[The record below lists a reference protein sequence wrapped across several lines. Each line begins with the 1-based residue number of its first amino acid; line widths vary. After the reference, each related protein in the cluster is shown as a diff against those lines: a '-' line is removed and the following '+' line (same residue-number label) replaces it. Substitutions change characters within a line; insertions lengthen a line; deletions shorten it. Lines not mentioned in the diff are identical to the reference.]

1 MRTKLLLSAAIAVS
15 IIAAPVVAQDYPAK
29 PVNLI
34 VAAPAGGGIDVA
46 ARLVAEELH
55 KKWGQPVV
63 VENRQ
68 GGGGN
73 VGADALARATPDGYT
88 IMVSGPAPLTIN
100 SLIYDSLTFDP
111 DAIVP
116 VAILNT
122 IPNTIVVS
130 NKLGVDTFE
139 QFVEKAKAEPGLISY
154 ASQGIG
160 TTPHLGA
167 ELLQNVA
174 GIELVHVPYRGTAPA
189 VTDIIAG
196 HVDMMFMQLE
206 SALRLQADGTGKI
219 LAVSSEERVPEL
231 PEVATLI
238 ELGYDGFVS
247 DTWNAVTAPP
257 GTPDDIVATI
267 NGAINEAIAQPNV
280 TERFVNL
287 GMRPVGGSAQDMTDY
302 LNEERVRWG
311 KVVVDAGIKVTE

>member
-1 MRTKLLLSAAIAVS
+1 MQTKMLLAAAVALSTL
-15 IIAAPVVAQDYPAK
+15 AAPVLAQDYPNK
-29 PVNLI
+29 PVNII

-73 VGADALARATPDGYT
+73 VGADALSRAAPDGYT

-100 SLIYDSLTFDP
+100 RLIYDSLTFDP
-111 DAIVP
+111 DTIVP

-130 NKLGVDTFE
+130 NELGVDTFE
-139 QFVEKAKAEPGLISY
+139 AFVEKAKAEPGIISY

-167 ELLQNVA
+167 ELLQSVA

-189 VTDIIAG
+189 VTDIVAG

-206 SALRLQADGTGKI
+206 SALRLQKDGTGKI
-219 LAVSSEERVPEL
+219 LAVSSAERVAEL
-231 PEVATLI
+231 PDVATLI

-257 GTPDDIVATI
+257 GTPAEIVATI
-267 NGAINEAIAQPNV
+267 NGAINEAIALPAV
-280 TERFVNL
+280 SERFVNL
-287 GMRPVGGSAQDMTDY
+287 GMHPVGGSAQDMIDY
-302 LNEERVRWG
+302 LGEERVRWG
-311 KVVVDAGIKVTE
+311 KVVEDAGIKVTE

>member
-1 MRTKLLLSAAIAVS
+1 MRMKFLLVSALIT
-15 IIAAPVVAQDYPAK
+15 AASTVNALAQTYPTK
-29 PVNLI
+29 PVTVI

-46 ARLVAEELH
+46 ARVVAEELH
-55 KKWGQPVV
+55 KKWGHPVI

-73 VGADALARATPDGYT
+73 IGADALSRAKPDGYT

-100 SLIYDSLTFDP
+100 RLIYDNLTFNP
-111 DAIVP
+111 DKIES

-122 IPNTIVVS
+122 IPNTIAVS
-130 NKLGVDTFE
+130 NKLGVGTMEEFI
-139 QFVEKAKAEPGLISY
+139 EKAKANPGSVSY

-160 TTPHLGA
+160 TTPHLGG
-167 ELLQNVA
+167 ELLQSA
-174 GIELVHVPYRGTAPA
+174 SGIQLTHVPYRGTAPA

-206 SALRLQADGTGKI
+206 SALRLKSDNTGKI
-219 LAVSSEERVPEL
+219 LAVTSAQRLPEL
-231 PEVATLI
+231 PDVPTLI

-257 GTPDDIVATI
+257 ATPKEIIETI
-267 NGAINEAIAQPNV
+267 NIAINDVIHQEEV
-280 TERFVNL
+280 VKRFTNL
-287 GMRPVGGSAQDMTDY
+287 GMHPVGGATQDMDNY
-302 LNEERVRWG
+302 LNEERQRWG
-311 KVVVDAGIKVTE
+311 KIVTDANIKIK

>member
-1 MRTKLLLSAAIAVS
+1 MRTKLLLAVATVLS
-15 IIAAPVVAQDYPAK
+15 IAASPALAQDYPTK
-29 PVNLI
+29 PVNII

-73 VGADALARATPDGYT
+73 VGADALARANPDGYT

-100 SLIYDSLTFDP
+100 RLIYGSLTFDP
-111 DAIVP
+111 DTIVP

-130 NKLGVDTFE
+130 NKLGLDTME
-139 QFVEKAKAEPGLISY
+139 AFVEKAKAAPDTISY

-167 ELLQNVA
+167 ELLQSMA

-189 VTDIIAG
+189 VTDIMAG

-206 SALRLQADGTGKI
+206 SALRLHHDGTGKI
-219 LAVSSEERVPEL
+219 LAVSSAERLAEL
-231 PEVATLI
+231 PEVQTLI
-238 ELGYDGFVS
+238 ELGYEGFVS

-257 GTPDDIVATI
+257 GTPDELVSFI
-267 NGAINEAIAQPNV
+267 NGAINEAIALPAV
-280 TERFVNL
+280 AERFSNL
-287 GMRPVGGSAQDMTDY
+287 GMHPVGGSAQDMVDY
-302 LNEERVRWG
+302 LAVERERWG